1 MGHRFQHRDV
11 AGGLDA
17 ASVFPDQEQKE
28 EKIILWVDDGSALNY
43 DFYQHVSNDDVEWN
57 VPTEILYG
65 AFDDVV
71 YVGSMMEF
79 LENHPNSRLTVLSDA
94 EHYLYTPEEK
104 KFIKNWIKNNLRQ

>member
-1 MGHRFQHRDV
+1 MFQQIVDLM
-11 AGGLDA
+11 AMYGIKD
-17 ASVFPDQEQKE
+17 KE
-28 EKIILWVDDGSALNY
+28 LERKKVIELDDGSALNY

-79 LENHPNSRLTVLSDA
+79 LENHPNCKLTVKSES
-94 EHYLYTPEEK
+94 EHYFSTPEEM
-104 KFIKNWIKNNLRQ
+104 KFIKNWINNNLK